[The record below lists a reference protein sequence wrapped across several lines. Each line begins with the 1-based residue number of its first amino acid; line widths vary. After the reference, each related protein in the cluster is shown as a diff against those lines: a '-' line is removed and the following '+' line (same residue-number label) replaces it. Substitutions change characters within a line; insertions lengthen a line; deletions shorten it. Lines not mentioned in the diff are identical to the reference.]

1 MADPEIKLPA
11 NSKFIPSKV
20 AQRCVVCNGFGSL
33 KYGTKVCQACSGS
46 GYLLVPA
53 IEKTDEND
61 GQNGRNH
68 NEQP

>member
-1 MADPEIKLPA
+1 MPDPEIKLQT
-11 NSKFIPSKV
+11 NSKFVPSKI

-33 KYGTKVCQACSGS
+33 KYGSKVCQACSGS

-53 IEKTDEND
+53 VEKTDEID
-61 GQNGRNH
+61 RKNGRNQ